1 MTEVHT
7 IQLWRRPN
15 TAQSFPQSHSLSGP
29 PSLRGT
35 HQQGMVKSTN
45 LNPTALVWSPSQPS
59 ASISA
64 FSTVGNSPLNVLS
77 HTVVLRVD
85 VAGIESMDSSHMPF
99 SHPAQ
104 LHCLYRN
111 TVSKWK
117 APWNRDI
124 RRGFH
129 KRPRNLV
136 LNEARE
142 SRDEKCARCSR
153 EVYGEQRRGHL
164 SQGGEEA

>member
-7 IQLWRRPN
+7 SQLWQRPN
-15 TAQSFPQSHSLSGP
+15 TTQSLPESHSPSGP

-35 HQQGMVKSTN
+35 NQQGMVKSTN
-45 LNPTALVWSPSQPS
+45 SNPTALVWNPSQPS

-64 FSTVGNSPLNVLS
+64 FSTVDNGPLNVLS

-85 VAGIESMDSSHMPF
+85 VPAIQSTNSFHMPF

-104 LHCLYRN
+104 LYCLYRN

-117 APWNRDI
+117 APCNRDI

-136 LNEARE
+136 LNEAQE
-142 SRDEKCARCSR
+142 SREETCARCSR
-153 EVYGEQRRGHL
+153 
-164 SQGGEEA
+164 

>member
-1 MTEVHT
+1 MAETKHSSVLPP
-7 IQLWRRPN
+7 IPQPLRP
-15 TAQSFPQSHSLSGP
+15 SFPE
-29 PSLRGT
+29 R

-77 HTVVLRVD
+77 HTVVLRVE
-85 VAGIESMDSSHMPF
+85 VPGIESMDSSHMPF

-136 LNEARE
+136 LKEAQSLGKRNVPGVP
-142 SRDEKCARCSR
+142 D
-153 EVYGEQRRGHL
+153 EVYGKQRRGHL